1 MGDKARNKRRKT
13 LTPQEFEAN
22 REKERQ
28 RQRER
33 RMRIKSMNDGGATNS
48 TTIEDENI
56 EDTMVVDEANLQGV
70 NLEKNMIIQ
79 TSPTMSSN
87 PSLNAMENVSIYTNL
102 GTSSNPHVSEMVNLY
117 VEVLQDVGLNDVD
130 IDYIQRDETFI

>member
-1 MGDKARNKRRKT
+1 MGDKTHNKRRKT
-13 LTPQEFEAN
+13 LTPQEVEAN
-22 REKERQ
+22 KEKEKQ

-56 EDTMVVDEANLQGV
+56 EDTIVVDEANLQGV

-79 TSPTMSSN
+79 TSPTMYSN
-87 PSLNAMENVSIYTNL
+87 PSLNAMENVSI
-102 GTSSNPHVSEMVNLY
+102 
-117 VEVLQDVGLNDVD
+117 
-130 IDYIQRDETFI
+130 